1 MLSTALPD
9 ASQTSP
15 TRLKPLD
22 PTMPIT
28 PATPT
33 TDTSITDTPS
43 ASTRPGDEEIVRQV
57 GALAHLYYEDGQ
69 FSCAEAIVR
78 AFAEVFTP
86 HRFDAGSVTR
96 LATPFNGGF
105 SELQLTCGMLT
116 GGLLAIGMVTGR
128 ETPGDEESKEQTY
141 TLTQIY
147 HQRFVEELGTTSC
160 KELLT
165 RWKEQG
171 TSKTLCKAH
180 TQRMCERLAKLILQ
194 IGFHELGD
202 ASDS

>member
-1 MLSTALPD
+1 
-9 ASQTSP
+9 
-15 TRLKPLD
+15 
-22 PTMPIT
+22 T
-28 PATPT
+28 PAETPT
-33 TDTSITDTPS
+33 PVGESPPARLSD
-43 ASTRPGDEEIVRQV
+43 AEIVQRIGLLARQ
-57 GALAHLYYEDGQ
+57 YYDDGQ

-86 HRFDAGSVTR
+86 HRFDPATITR

-116 GGLLAIGMVTGR
+116 GGMLAIGLVAGR
-128 ETPGDEESKEQTY
+128 DQPGDEEAKEQAY

-147 HQRFVEELGTTSC
+147 HQRFMEELGTTSC

-165 RWKEQG
+165 LWKEQG
-171 TSKTLCKAH
+171 TSKALCKAH
-180 TQRMCERLAKLILQ
+180 TQRMSAQLAELILR

-202 ASDS
+202 EADS